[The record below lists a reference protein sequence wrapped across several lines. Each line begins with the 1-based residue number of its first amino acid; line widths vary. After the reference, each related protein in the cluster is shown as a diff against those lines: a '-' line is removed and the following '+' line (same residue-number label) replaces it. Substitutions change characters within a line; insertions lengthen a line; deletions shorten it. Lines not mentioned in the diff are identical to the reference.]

1 MTKILPYIVF
11 TVSMMFHAEAQ
22 NLLINGNFESGN
34 SGFTTDYTH
43 SPTNVTAARSYAVIA
58 NPRSAHGLFAD
69 MRDHTSGSGLMLVV
83 NGSTTEPAPVV
94 WSQQVN
100 VFRNQTY
107 TFSAWAANLFGSST
121 SIISVRINGEVLT
134 PEVLV
139 PDEIGR
145 WNEITRTWNSRS
157 ATSALIEIVFVSQNF
172 TGNDT
177 ALDDF
182 SFSSDSHSSCI
193 DPSQIPTDAAYEELQ
208 VLATVP
214 GNSNPFLAGQA
225 DGVATKSDT
234 APAQSPVLA
243 STVSAGDVLYFS
255 VEGSVSN
262 VGATSPNTPADGGS
276 FYATN
281 SALGIA
287 GYNLPLNALVG
298 VFLSDAVP
306 ADTAPDNLDYGT
318 DGQSF
323 ETLAPQLHQIF
334 YIGDGLT
341 GAGTG
346 SRQGFVV
353 PPGATRLYLGT
364 SDGFGWYNN
373 TGEFE
378 VNICRLLRL
387 PYGTEL
393 APTMIKFDQMA
404 YTANVGDTVLGTLEI
419 DPIPPGGLYSQGL
432 MVTVRNAAGTLAGA
446 ITTGSLPMLDFDGL
460 VLGGSAAVPND
471 TGSGGIKGS
480 ALFSVTRETSVDPIL
495 GSFSLS
501 GLPAGNYNLA
511 IASWNDLGPTE
522 DIFVTGECLTLDPYI
537 TFGTATLEV
546 VGTDPVF
553 PDLALSGEI
562 TVQLQTGLLEQR
574 LTFTNNSD
582 QPIEGFRLFIT
593 GLPADVI
600 MKNAHGMV
608 NGVPYI
614 DILTPLA
621 PGESIEILLEYE
633 RPSRNPDFT
642 PEFTLGAPADNQQMA
657 GDSPPLPLDLRVL
670 RKTGEGML
678 LEFLSVN
685 NQRYLIEYSDNLS
698 DWKVSLPPITGT
710 GQRLQ
715 WFDQGPPR
723 TRDFPSGARFYRIV
737 AFTDNP

>member
-1 MTKILPYIVF
+1 MAKILPYIVF
-11 TVSMMFHAEAQ
+11 TVGMMIHAEAQ
-22 NLLINGNFESGN
+22 NLLTNGNFESGN

-43 SPTNVTAARSYAVIA
+43 SPTNVTAANSYAVIA
-58 NPRSAHGLFAD
+58 NPRSAHGSFAD
-69 MRDHTSGSGLMLVV
+69 MSDHTSGSGLMLVV
-83 NGSTTEPAPVV
+83 NGSTTEPVPVV
-94 WSQQVN
+94 WSQEVN

-121 SIISVRINGEVLT
+121 SIISIRINGEVLT

-139 PDEIGR
+139 PDEVGR

-157 ATSALIEIVFVSQNF
+157 ATTALIEIVFVSQNF
-172 TGNDT
+172 IGNDT

-214 GNSNPFLAGQA
+214 GNSNPFLAGQP
-225 DGVATKSDT
+225 DGVSTKSDLS
-234 APAQSPVLA
+234 PAQSPVLA
-243 STVSAGDVLYFS
+243 STVTPGDVLYFS
-255 VEGSVSN
+255 TEGSVSFA
-262 VGATSPNTPADGGS
+262 GATNPNTPEDGGGDFRS
-276 FYATN
+276 D

-287 GYNLPLNALVG
+287 GYLLPIDTLVG

-306 ADTAPDNLDYGT
+306 ADPAPDELDYGT
-318 DGQSF
+318 DGLSF
-323 ETLAPQLHQIF
+323 EILAPQLRQIF

-341 GAGTG
+341 GSGTG
-346 SRQGFVV
+346 TRQGFVV
-353 PPGATRLYLGT
+353 PSGATRLYLGT
-364 SDGFGWYNN
+364 TDGFGWYNN

-378 VNICRLLRL
+378 VNICRLERL

-393 APTMIKFDQMA
+393 GPTLIKFDRTA
-404 YTANVGDTVLGTLEI
+404 YTANVGDMVLGTLEI

-432 MVTVRNAAGTLAGA
+432 VVTVRNTAGTLAGA

-480 ALFSVTRETSVDPIL
+480 ALFSITRETSVDPIL

-501 GLPAGNYNLA
+501 GLPRGDYNLA
-511 IASWNDLGPTE
+511 IAPWNDLGPTE

-537 TFGTATLEV
+537 TFGTATIEV
-546 VGTDPVF
+546 LGTDPVF
-553 PDLALSGEI
+553 PELTLSGEI
-562 TVQLQTGLLEQR
+562 AVQLQTGLLEQR
-574 LTFTNNSD
+574 LNYTNNGD
-582 QPIEGFRLFIT
+582 VPIEGFRLFIT

-600 MKNAHGMV
+600 LKNAHGV
-608 NGVPYI
+608 IDGIPYI

-621 PGESIEILLEYE
+621 AGESIEILLEYE
-633 RPSRNPDFT
+633 RSSRDPDFT
-642 PEFTLGAPADNQQMA
+642 PEFTLGEPAGNQQAA
-657 GDSPPLPLDLRVL
+657 GNSPPLPLDLRVV

-678 LEFLSVN
+678 LEFLSVK
-685 NQRYLIEYSDNLS
+685 NQRYLVEYSDNLS

-723 TRDFPSGARFYRIV
+723 TRNFPSGARFYRIV
-737 AFTDNP
+737 AFTENP